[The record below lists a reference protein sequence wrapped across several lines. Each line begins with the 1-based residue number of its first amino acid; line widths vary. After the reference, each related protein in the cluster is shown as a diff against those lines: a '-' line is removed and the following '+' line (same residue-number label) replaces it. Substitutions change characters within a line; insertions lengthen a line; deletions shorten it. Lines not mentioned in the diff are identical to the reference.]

1 MELAAE
7 LDMDDM
13 LDLLPLD
20 RSSPTAADGRRAHNQ
35 KLRSISSGL
44 ESFVSGDAAAANPQ
58 AEASRDRAVSI
69 AGGSPLRVP
78 LSLAIAICAGDTI
91 FVYVARKGPNKGKLR
106 TMLLFRDLNSTHTKL
121 MLTYIYIYIYIPAGA
136 P

>member
-58 AEASRDRAVSI
+58 PEASRDRAVSI
-69 AGGSPLRVP
+69 AGGSPLRGPV
-78 LSLAIAICAGDTI
+78 SLAIG
-91 FVYVARKGPNKGKLR
+91 YYL
-106 TMLLFRDLNSTHTKL
+106 S
-121 MLTYIYIYIYIPAGA
+121 IYR
-136 P
+136 